1 VGLVHGLAWTATG
14 GDLLN
19 IEVLFMPG
27 QGKVIYTGNLGEV
40 MTESMQTA
48 WSFTKSHAM
57 SLGMKPEFF
66 KKHDVHVHVPEGATP
81 KDGPSAGMAIATAM
95 VSAVT
100 KVPVAEKIAMTG
112 EMTLHGE
119 ILAIGGVKEKL
130 LAAQRAGISKVL
142 LPKKNQ
148 KDVLELDKQIT
159 EGLEIRY
166 VVKIADVL
174 QQALQEPS

>member
-1 VGLVHGLAWTATG
+1 
-14 GDLLN
+14 
-19 IEVLFMPG
+19 
-27 QGKVIYTGNLGEV
+27 

-119 ILAIGGVKEKL
+119 ILAIGGSCEGCAGEVTDCL
-130 LAAQRAGISKVL
+130 LSNGCDK
-142 LPKKNQ
+142 
-148 KDVLELDKQIT
+148 ELDLCQV
-159 EGLEIRY
+159 G
-166 VVKIADVL
+166 KIFF
-174 QQALQEPS
+174 